1 MKKLLT
7 PLLFLCISFSL
18 FSQKSEYKAQR
29 IKTLKVAFI
38 TERLNLS
45 EKEAQQFWPIYNA
58 FDLEE
63 DMLRK
68 TAREKRKQIK
78 DDITEAKAKIILD
91 DLIKFENEKH
101 KMKLDYIESLKTVI
115 SAKKIIL
122 LKLAE
127 DDFRR
132 KMFEEY
138 KNRHKE
144 DKKTN

>member
-7 PLLFLCISFSL
+7 TLLFLSIGFSM
-18 FSQKSEYKAQR
+18 FSQKNEDKSER

-38 TERLNLS
+38 TERLDLT

-68 TAREKRKQIK
+68 TAHEKRKLIK
-78 DDITEAKAKIILD
+78 NDITEVEANIILE
-91 DLIKFENEKH
+91 DLVKFEGERH
-101 KMKLDYIESLKTVI
+101 KMKLDYIESLHKVI

-127 DDFRR
+127 EDFRR

-138 KNRHKE
+138 KNRQ
-144 DKKTN
+144 KKNKKN

>member
-18 FSQKSEYKAQR
+18 FSQKSEDKAQR

-45 EKEAQQFWPIYNA
+45 EKEAQQFWPVYNT

-68 TAREKRKQIK
+68 TAHEKRKQIK

-91 DLIKFENEKH
+91 DLIKFESEKLTL
-101 KMKLDYIESLKTVI
+101 KLDYIDSLKTVI
-115 SAKKIIL
+115 SDKKIIL

-127 DDFRR
+127 EDFRR

-144 DKKTN
+144 DKKSN